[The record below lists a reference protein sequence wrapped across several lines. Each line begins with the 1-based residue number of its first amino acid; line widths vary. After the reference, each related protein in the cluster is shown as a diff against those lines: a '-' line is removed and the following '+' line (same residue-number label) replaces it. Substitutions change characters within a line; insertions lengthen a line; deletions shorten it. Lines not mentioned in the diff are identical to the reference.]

1 MPDTEPAPP
10 TDPVV
15 NEDDVK
21 AREREKLDVGD
32 DHPAD
37 RDIRPRHSEQGD
49 GLDVG
54 DPHPADR
61 DTAEH

>member
-1 MPDTEPAPP
+1 VRCTSRSFSGAGGDRRACLTPNQHPPP

-21 AREREKLDVGD
+21 AREREKLDIGD
-32 DHPAD
+32 D
-37 RDIRPRHSEQGD
+37 
-49 GLDVG
+49 
-54 DPHPADR
+54 HPADR